1 MSRNVCKISN
11 NNSRLHFVDCEGDE
25 LDITIYSNGETPLS
39 VSRGDKTNTVLLTN
53 RAAHE
58 LRDFL
63 NRRFPN
69 ATAVQ

>member
-1 MSRNVCKISN
+1 MNVCKIESN
-11 NNSRLHFVDCEGDE
+11 GSTLKFDDPNGEQLIVD
-25 LDITIYSNGETPLS
+25 IFSNGETTVRVSNEACLLS
-39 VSRGDKTNTVLLTN
+39 N